1 MRTSFVHILMAG
13 AIVAVGCSKAPN
25 VEDIPLGADVQVTRD
40 DGALVEGKLTERDPQ
55 TVKIERPAA
64 AEPKV
69 VAVDEI
75 ADIRVV
81 DAAEPAPEPPP
92 MATFR
97 EVGVP
102 ADTSIAI
109 EVRTPVNT
117 GTSKA
122 GDVIS
127 AALVQPVVVEGIEV
141 LPAGSVLTGHVA
153 DSTASGKVKGRAHLA
168 VEFDR
173 IEAHDGTYTIAATF
187 EATAPSTKESDAK
200 KIGIPAVGG
209 AVLGAVIGGGKGAA
223 IGAAIGGGA
232 GTAAV
237 LMTSGGEVELVEG
250 AKLTLSIGR
259 ALEVK
264 VPIR

>member
-1 MRTSFVHILMAG
+1 MRTRFVHILMAG
-13 AIVAVGCSKAPN
+13 AIVAGGCSKVPD
-25 VEDIPLGADVQVTRD
+25 VEDIPIGADVQVTRD
-40 DGALVEGKLTERDPQ
+40 DGALVEGKLAERDVD
-55 TVKIERPAA
+55 TVKIESRKA

-69 VAVDEI
+69 VPVDEI

-81 DAAEPAPEPPP
+81 DATEPAPEPPP

-109 EVRTPVNT
+109 EVRAAVNT

-127 AALVQPVVVEGIEV
+127 ATLVEPVVVDGIEA
-141 LPAGSVLTGHVA
+141 LPAGSVVTGHVA
-153 DSTASGKVKGRAHLA
+153 DATASGKVKGRAHLA
-168 VEFDR
+168 IEFDR
-173 IEAHDGTYTIAATF
+173 ITAHGESYAIAATF

-209 AVLGAVIGGGKGAA
+209 AVLGAVIGGKKGAA

-237 LMTSGGEVELVEG
+237 LMTSGGEVELVDG
-250 AKLTLSIGR
+250 AKLTLPIGR
-259 ALEVK
+259 AVDVK